1 MSNNGEKVRI
11 VPGHC
16 HKGRNRMNIHIIEP
30 LNNFVKL
37 AEDRWESGSCS
48 VDESNAKKLV
58 GGEIYF
64 HKKRL
69 EPSFFGGSITD
80 YRINQDAQN
89 QEKIVF
95 TLQYNAT
102 CRNVKTDKYGWSKK
116 MKLTGNE

>member
-1 MSNNGEKVRI
+1 
-11 VPGHC
+11 
-16 HKGRNRMNIHIIEP
+16 MNIHIIEP

-37 AEDRWESGSCS
+37 ADDRWESGLLT

-89 QEKIVF
+89 QDKIVF

-116 MKLTGNE
+116 MKMTGNE